1 MCSTWPSGN
10 DTPGVQKVLSSNRA
24 EPVFLFSSLLFF
36 FSFSFT
42 SVFVLVIIAVF
53 FCFFMYC
60 IYLAISQVIFTQIKA
75 KVQ

>member
-1 MCSTWPSGN
+1 MWPSGN

-36 FSFSFT
+36 FSFT

-53 FCFFMYC
+53 FCFFIYC